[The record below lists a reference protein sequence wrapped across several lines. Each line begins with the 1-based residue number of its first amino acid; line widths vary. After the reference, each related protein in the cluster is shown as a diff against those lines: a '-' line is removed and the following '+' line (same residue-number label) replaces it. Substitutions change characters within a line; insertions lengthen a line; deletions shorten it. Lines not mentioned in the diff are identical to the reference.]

1 MADPTPTPNPQPT
14 PKSKRQRSPVNQ
26 HLVDELDLAEQLAGV
41 AQKAA
46 YKTALAGEEIDGAF
60 ITGLTGKIAEADKL
74 LGSATD
80 DTADK
85 QSTTKQEQALKDA
98 LHAQIQA
105 IQQRAKRKYAE
116 GDPLR
121 AKYFIG
127 ERIESNR
134 ATLER
139 ATRAILQQ
147 LATDTL
153 PGLKPADGPALQA
166 ALDAYVK
173 VQGDQTGTQSDATT
187 ARSQLAAKVKAV
199 ADLRRQIQYA
209 ADTLWPATQAT
220 NAGIRT
226 EFKISATKALK

>member
-1 MADPTPTPNPQPT
+1 MADPTPTPNPQPA
-14 PKSKRQRSPVNQ
+14 PKSTRQRSSINQ
-26 HLVDELDLAEQLAGV
+26 HLVDELDLAEQLVGV
-41 AQKAA
+41 AQKDA
-46 YKTALAGEEIDGAF
+46 YKAALAGEEIDGAF
-60 ITGLTGKIAEADKL
+60 IAGMTKQIADADKL
-74 LGSATD
+74 LGSATGV
-80 DTADK
+80 TADNS
-85 QSTTKQEQALKDA
+85 STIKQEQALKDA
-98 LHAQIQA
+98 LLAQIQT
-105 IQQRAKRKYAE
+105 IQQRAKRKYAA

-127 ERIESNR
+127 ERIQSNR

-153 PGLKPADGPALQA
+153 PGLKPTDVPALQA

-173 VQGDQTGTQSDATT
+173 AQGDQTGTQSDATT

-199 ADLRRQIQYA
+199 ADMRRQIQYA
-209 ADTLWPATQAT
+209 ADTIWPATQAT